1 VPILEEAFLA
11 RLEQAHAAD
20 PDAAEYA
27 DAPAMLARFQQR
39 FPADRLR
46 ALSGT
51 QLLEELHGRQSLDCL
66 SYWLEFR
73 DKPDFRARL
82 FGSIRGGSALKF
94 GIYQRAEDNEWYEPG
109 EQAGAQRKLSIT
121 EAAAI
126 AEKQRDQMLRA
137 REVVARLPED
147 PAQGGYA
154 TLQGDI
160 EAAAPDLASLAFLH
174 KYLFLQFPDRLD
186 DFHSITYHA
195 HHLLLMGCE
204 PRARGLYTSAGT
216 LIEAWREFC
225 RLRDVP
231 LVVFSHLLNLVNG
244 APFSWWRIGT
254 REGNS
259 GQSLWPEMKDGGL
272 VSIGWPALGD
282 LREVV
287 VGRTGNAAK
296 EAIREALAKHY
307 PSDTL
312 QWRGRNMNQ
321 IWSFFARIQEGDH
334 VLAADGQTI
343 LGIGRVVGPYQ
354 HLDGR
359 TFPHA
364 RAVEWR
370 STTPFKSPDHTGL
383 QTTVCPMDG
392 HWPPLLAAVRHL
404 SQRSAS
410 QPPPPPPPGKNNKK
424 RTTPLPPLSG
434 VVVVIDEELRR
445 KGQVVLYGPP
455 GTGKTWHARR
465 ATEEL
470 AARATFAC
478 GWLDLTDAERA
489 GLLGGGEPGAQRIW
503 TCTFHPSYGYEEFVE
518 GLRPETRADGQLSF
532 RVQPGLFRRVCARAA
547 QAAEEPHFL
556 IIDEFN
562 RGDAARIFG
571 ELLTL
576 IEADKRGRGP
586 VELPYSR
593 EPFVVPKNVFLIATM
608 NTADR
613 SIALLDAAL
622 RRRFGFHELLPDP
635 TVLDGAYAGGVNLAA
650 LLRALNARILRHL
663 KRDARNLQVGHSY
676 FQRDGSPLRDFAD
689 LRRVLRHEVLPLLQ
703 EYCYDEPE
711 ALRAIVG
718 ERLIDPQ
725 IREIRA
731 DLFAPGEKEEELRTA
746 LSEWDTT
753 IIAPIEVAR
762 DEASAGDDEL
772 DDAPDGSTAKGSTG
786 G

>member
-1 VPILEEAFLA
+1 MLILDETVLA

-20 PDAAEYA
+20 PDAAAYL

-39 FPADRLR
+39 FPAERLR

-51 QLLEELHGRQSLDCL
+51 QLLEELHGRLSLDSL

-73 DKPDFRARL
+73 DKPDFRTRL

-94 GIYQRAEDNEWYEPG
+94 HIYQRAEDNEWYEHG
-109 EQAGAQRKLSIT
+109 EQARTQRKLSIS
-121 EAAAI
+121 EAVAI
-126 AEKQRDQMLRA
+126 AERQRDQMLRA
-137 REVVARLPED
+137 REVVARLPEV
-147 PAQGGYA
+147 PAQGGYE
-154 TLQGDI
+154 TLQADI
-160 EAAAPDLASLAFLH
+160 EAAAPNLASLAFLH

-186 DFHSITYHA
+186 DFHSSTFHA

-204 PRARGLYTSAGT
+204 PRARGLYTAAGT
-216 LIEAWREFC
+216 LIEAWHEF
-225 RLRDVP
+225 RRRRDVP
-231 LVVFSHLLNLVNG
+231 SVVFWHLLNQLNG
-244 APFSWWRIGT
+244 APFSWWRVGT
-254 REGNS
+254 RD
-259 GQSLWPEMKDGGL
+259 GQSFWPEMKDGGL
-272 VSIGWPALGD
+272 ASIGWPALGD

-287 VGRTGNAAK
+287 AGLTGNAAK

-307 PSDTL
+307 HGDSPQL
-312 QWRGRNMNQ
+312 RGKATKQ

-334 VLAADGQTI
+334 ILAADGQTI
-343 LGIGRVVGPYQ
+343 LGIGRVVGPYR

-359 TFPHA
+359 KFPHT

-370 STTPFKSPDHTGL
+370 STASFKSPDNTGL
-383 QTTVCPMDG
+383 QTTVYLMDG
-392 HWPPLLAAVRHL
+392 HWAPLLAAVRHL
-404 SQRSAS
+404 SQHPTPPPP
-410 QPPPPPPPGKNNKK
+410 QPPPLGKDDRKK
-424 RTTPLPPLSG
+424 MAPLPPLSG
-434 VVVVIDEELRR
+434 VVALIDEELRR
-445 KGQVVLYGPP
+445 KGQLVLYGPP

-465 ATEEL
+465 AAEEL
-470 AARATFAC
+470 AARATFAR
-478 GWLDLTDAERA
+478 GWLDLTEAERA
-489 GLLGGGEPGAQRIW
+489 GLLGGGAPGTQRIW

-518 GLRPETRADGQLSF
+518 GLRPEAGADGQLSF
-532 RVQPGLFRRVCARAA
+532 RVQPGLFRRLCERAA
-547 QAAEEPHFL
+547 EAVDAPHFL

-593 EPFVVPKNVFLIATM
+593 KPFVVPKNVFLIATM

-635 TVLDGAYAGGVNLAA
+635 AVLDGSCAGGVNLAA
-650 LLRALNARILRHL
+650 LLRTLNARILQHL

-718 ERLIDPQ
+718 ERLIDPKT
-725 IREIRA
+725 REIRT

-746 LSEWDTT
+746 LAEWDPT
-753 IIAPIEVAR
+753 IVTPIERPR
-762 DEASAGDDEL
+762 DDASEGDDEL
-772 DDAPDGSTAKGSTG
+772 DDSPEGAAPRDSTDG
-786 G
+786 